1 MNLSAR
7 AAAYKPTL
15 YKHLHRFA
23 WLAVALTLC
32 VVVFG
37 AFVRLSDAG
46 LSCPD
51 WPTCYGR
58 AAWPQAASEV
68 SDHVASA
75 VRPFETHKAWREQ
88 LHRHLAASLGMLVLL
103 LAVLAARKRHYG
115 IAQIALAA
123 LLVAAAIP
131 LYMRGEHVAASV
143 LAIIGEVILLFA
155 ALRWSNIDLSRVA
168 ALTLAVI
175 IFQALLGMWTVTW
188 LLKPIVVM
196 GHLLGG
202 LSTFAL
208 LTWMA
213 WRAINRPI
221 IVVEALALKRW
232 VLAGL
237 VLLGV
242 QIALGGWVSANYAAL
257 SCGAGSWS
265 AANFPKCVGLWWP
278 PHDFREGFVLWRG
291 VGVDYE
297 GGVLDGASRI
307 AIQMAHRLF
316 AVVVALYLLVF
327 GVRLLR
333 TPGMRGWST
342 ALIVLVLMQVSLGIL
357 NVKLALPLHVAVA
370 HNAGAVLLLF
380 VLVSLL
386 ARLRRP
392 E

>member
-1 MNLSAR
+1 MTLIAR
-7 AAAYKPTL
+7 PAL
-15 YKHLHRFA
+15 YRHFHRFA

-68 SDHVASA
+68 SDHAASA

-88 LHRHLAASLGMLVLL
+88 VHRHLAATLGILVLL
-103 LAVLAARKRHYG
+103 LAVLAARKRRYG
-115 IAQIALAA
+115 IAQIGIAS

-131 LYMRGEHVAASV
+131 LYMRGDHVAASA
-143 LAIIGEVILLFA
+143 LAALGEAILLLA
-155 ALRWSNIDLSRVA
+155 ALRWSNTDLSRVG
-168 ALTLAVI
+168 ALTLSAI

-202 LSTFAL
+202 LTTFSL
-208 LTWMA
+208 LAWMA

-221 IVVEALALKRW
+221 TVIEAGALKRW
-232 VLAGL
+232 VVAGL
-237 VLLGV
+237 VLLGL

-265 AANFPKCVGLWWP
+265 ADNFPRCVGQWWP

-307 AIQMAHRLF
+307 AIQMAHRIV
-316 AVVVALYLLVF
+316 AVLLALYLLVF
-327 GVRLLR
+327 AGRLMG
-333 TPGMRGWST
+333 TPGMRGWAT
-342 ALIVLVLMQVSLGIL
+342 ALVVLVIAQVSLGIL
-357 NVKLALPLHVAVA
+357 NVKLALPLHIAVA
-370 HNAGAVLLLF
+370 HNAGAALLLF

-386 ARLRRP
+386 ARLRKP